1 MLHGSYLNLIPT
13 FFLSVSGT
21 GPSRTRS
28 PTRRGCRTRGR
39 NAIEI
44 VSPINVDLC
53 VGRGKGLIFRLSSGS
68 GISFKV
74 MFECGVHLMGTAVRA
89 ITHITVQ
96 GPKKDGKISSYLLL
110 DKFSFSKR

>member
-1 MLHGSYLNLIPT
+1 M
-13 FFLSVSGT
+13 SVSGT

-44 VSPINVDLC
+44 VSPINIDLC
-53 VGRGKGLIFRLSSGS
+53 VGRGKGRIFRLSSGS

-74 MFECGVHLMGTAVRA
+74 MFECGVHSMGTADRA
-89 ITHITVQ
+89 ITHIKSLSWTNLAHITVQ
-96 GPKKDGKISSYLLL
+96 AQRRD
-110 DKFSFSKR
+110 R